1 MATRVW
7 RFGGTI
13 LGAAGLLL
21 FSCGSDARPST
32 GITLA
37 TLSAT
42 TGTACAVPLDVVAS
56 TSGVDSTT
64 PASGSVTNGRLAD
77 QGAAA
82 VFPATDPELV
92 DGVEVICTLA
102 TSDGGKVEL
111 TLLAG
116 KGGDAAATIVPAAA
130 SAAGL
135 DDDQQA
141 QLAND
146 ITRTKIGALVPVPG
160 TMAVAV
166 MRTQVRGAS
175 TAAVLLSSEQLK
187 RGQVEQLA
195 RQLDARL
202 R

>member
-1 MATRVW
+1 MASRVW
-7 RFGGTI
+7 RFGGAT
-13 LGAAGLLL
+13 LGAAAILLTAC
-21 FSCGSDARPST
+21 SSDPRPSS

-64 PASGSVTNGRLAD
+64 PAAGSVTIGRLAD
-77 QGAAA
+77 QGASA
-82 VFPATDPELV
+82 VFPASDAELV
-92 DGVEVICTLA
+92 DGVEVTCTLA
-102 TSDGGKVEL
+102 TSDGSQVKL

-116 KGGDAAATIVPAAA
+116 KGGDAGATVVPAAA

-135 DDDQQA
+135 DDDQRA

-146 ITRTKIGALVPVPG
+146 IARTKIGALVPVPG
-160 TMAVAV
+160 TNAVAV
-166 MRTQVRGAS
+166 MRTKVSGAS
-175 TAAVLLSSEQLK
+175 TATILLSSEQLK
-187 RGQVEQLA
+187 RGQIEQLA
-195 RQLDARL
+195 RQLDTRL